1 MLDGLAARRII
12 GALEAEQRGAP
23 PDLEKRGDLA
33 RGQRRVHDLLHELD
47 RHTEHALDG
56 ADHGGLREVFVGERG
71 PDRQRHVGGHVLEGA
86 GLGVADPDDAVRRG
100 ARRQAERLGDVRR
113 QQHDVAGYELEP
125 RLVAEGHQV
134 AHRAD
139 HPQLP
144 VASWNRRREG
154 AAAGVTIE
162 PTLLDE
168 DFEGLPDGRAA
179 HLEARA
185 QRVLRR
191 DALALVAELVA
202 DAFGDLEIAGNS
214 WTIVHSAPLLSGCLD
229 TYHLSRV
236 PVNFSHR

>member
-1 MLDGLAARRII
+1 MFAGSSTTSRDTSLN
-12 GALEAEQRGAP
+12 
-23 PDLEKRGDLA
+23 
-33 RGQRRVHDLLHELD
+33 
-47 RHTEHALDG
+47 
-56 ADHGGLREVFVGERG
+56 
-71 PDRQRHVGGHVLEGA
+71 HV
-86 GLGVADPDDAVRRG
+86 
-100 ARRQAERLGDVRR
+100 
-113 QQHDVAGYELEP
+113 
-125 RLVAEGHQV
+125 VAEGHHV

-139 HPQLP
+139 HAQLP
-144 VASWNRRREG
+144 VATGNRRREG

-185 QRVLRR
+185 QRVLLR

-229 TYHLSRV
+229 TYHLRRV
-236 PVNFSHR
+236 PVNFSLR